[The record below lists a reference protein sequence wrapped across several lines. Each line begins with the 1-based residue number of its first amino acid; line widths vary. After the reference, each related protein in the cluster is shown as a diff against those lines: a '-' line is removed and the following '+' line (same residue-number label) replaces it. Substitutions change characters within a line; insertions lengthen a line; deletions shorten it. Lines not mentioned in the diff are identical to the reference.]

1 MSLFMASLVTLLD
14 LQPAVAQGE
23 GGTDGTAGAYL
34 DDLDNPTAVA
44 SRVQGPPPPPRPP
57 PASSNCEWRSI
68 IRQNDRVVVY
78 DEDGEPLK
86 SETGRWLVRYCDGQ
100 PVLVNGWAYVPA
112 GSGSGPD
119 PAVVARE
126 ARKSV
131 AVPVPPIATSP
142 RADRRLY
149 TGVRTWLW
157 LDPSWWHGYSATADA
172 GGVTATVSAKPVR
185 AVWSMGDGGETTCA
199 GPGVAWRPGMP
210 DDATYCS
217 YLYKHSSVTRPEG
230 TFLITVTVDFDV
242 TWTSSAGPGGRLA
255 RITRSAARAVEVGEI
270 QAIETQ

>member
-1 MSLFMASLVTLLD
+1 MAALVTLLD

-23 GGTDGTAGAYL
+23 GSADGTVGAYL

-44 SRVQGPPPPPRPP
+44 SRGQGPPPPRTPP
-57 PASSNCEWRSI
+57 VSNNCEWKSVIRS
-68 IRQNDRVVVY
+68 DERVVVY
-78 DEDGEPLK
+78 GEDGEPLK

-100 PVLVNGWAYVPA
+100 PVPVNGRALVPE
-112 GSGSGPD
+112 GTGSGPD
-119 PAVVARE
+119 PAVVARQ

-131 AVPVPPIATSP
+131 AVPIPPIATSP

-157 LDPSWWHGYSATADA
+157 LDPSWWREYGATAEA
-172 GGVTATVSAKPVR
+172 GGVTATVSAKPIR
-185 AVWSMGDGGETTCA
+185 TVWSMGDGGEVTCA

-217 YLYKHSSVTRPEG
+217 YHYKHSSVTRPEG

-242 TWTSSAGPGGRLA
+242 TWTSSTGPGGRLA